1 MNEPF
6 AALSLANT
14 SGEPHSL
21 ARKKF
26 AARKKS
32 KKTPSGKLTP
42 LSREELADPK
52 VLANIFSKPRLRK
65 ALSRIAQR
73 DKDDLLS
80 HPLKSLILIE
90 YRDAITDQLVQSVP
104 AGSWSPS
111 GAYVSLVSKRSGAYR
126 EQVAPTLIDGIVGRC
141 LIDALEPQIN
151 SDDEG
156 KTFSGRT
163 HFSNTRQFGD
173 YEDWFQVWQ
182 DFTAAIDKA
191 AEAVGYTYV
200 FDTDIN
206 DFFPSVDRTRA
217 KALLA
222 AKTGAHPSLLE
233 LLFYCLEAW
242 LPRFSYSPM
251 TGLPVELN
259 DVSRVVAHSY
269 LKSIDAVF
277 KNRDDCTYLRYVDDT
292 VMFTK
297 TATSANTLRRLHHLE
312 LRQLGLNPNA
322 SKTTILRVAEYQALR
337 HRDTNVSISEA
348 KKTRDK
354 TTIDAIATDW
364 FARDRQHTSSW
375 DRIARLLYS
384 VAQQLQTGT
393 LRANVLEDAADPR
406 LSIVALRYLSAFDLT
421 KTELI
426 GLIKLSM
433 LKSIDMQTS
442 MAATASLLDVRIDP
456 KWSPLVV
463 KAATAM
469 LARRDNQHGIG
480 RLKGLWLLALH
491 KHAKEKDLDKLKST
505 VGIGLLDD
513 HVWRLHY
520 LYVAIATG
528 ATTIAKAGSASTLA
542 NSDLQLALRLWSA
555 TTDGQL
561 YKRDRLLSTAVRQ
574 VNGVPTIPGQY
585 LPFIRLLLQNDD
597 QKQKNIA
604 WLKSV
609 CGKNE
614 KHKIQDQVVMRFL
627 ERELSRLST

>member
-1 MNEPF
+1 MTEI
-6 AALSLANT
+6 ASCA
-14 SGEPHSL
+14 
-21 ARKKF
+21 
-26 AARKKS
+26 
-32 KKTPSGKLTP
+32 
-42 LSREELADPK
+42 
-52 VLANIFSKPRLRK
+52 PR
-65 ALSRIAQR
+65 Q
-73 DKDDLLS
+73 
-80 HPLKSLILIE
+80 
-90 YRDAITDQLVQSVP
+90 
-104 AGSWSPS
+104 
-111 GAYVSLVSKRSGAYR
+111 
-126 EQVAPTLIDGIVGRC
+126 
-141 LIDALEPQIN
+141 
-151 SDDEG
+151 
-156 KTFSGRT
+156 
-163 HFSNTRQFGD
+163 
-173 YEDWFQVWQ
+173 
-182 DFTAAIDKA
+182 
-191 AEAVGYTYV
+191 
-200 FDTDIN
+200 
-206 DFFPSVDRTRA
+206 
-217 KALLA
+217 
-222 AKTGAHPSLLE
+222 
-233 LLFYCLEAW
+233 
-242 LPRFSYSPM
+242 
-251 TGLPVELN
+251 
-259 DVSRVVAHSY
+259 
-269 LKSIDAVF
+269 
-277 KNRDDCTYLRYVDDT
+277 
-292 VMFTK
+292 
-297 TATSANTLRRLHHLE
+297 
-312 LRQLGLNPNA
+312 
-322 SKTTILRVAEYQALR
+322 

-469 LARRDNQHGIG
+469 LARRDNQYGIG

-561 YKRDRLLSTAVRQ
+561 DKRDRLLSTAVRQ

-609 CGKNE
+609 CGKNG
-614 KHKIQDQVVMRFL
+614 KHKIRDQVVMRFL